1 MSIRRT
7 FALIVAAAVVAGC
20 MNISSTLT
28 VGPDGSGTI
37 TERLTLNPQFAM
49 MMQKMKQ
56 MGDSTATSD
65 QLFTEEEVREEAD
78 ARPGMQIETVEVIS
92 GFDGEGYE
100 AVYAFDN
107 VNDINYNP
115 SPDDALPDEAAD
127 EAGDEGGD
135 GPFELLSAVDVS
147 FSPGS
152 PATLTLHM
160 PRDTTE
166 DGEAEEDAFSLEGPG
181 DGDTSEQEMQMVR
194 EMMKDAGINLS
205 ITIDG
210 EIVET
215 NATHRSG
222 DTITLMDMDF
232 GKVAEDSTAF
242 YRLMRSEEESLSPE
256 AAIDSLNALPGMTI
270 EPQETV
276 TVRFR

>member
-1 MSIRRT
+1 MSIRHT
-7 FALIVAAAVVAGC
+7 LALLVAAAVVTGC

-28 VGPDGSGTI
+28 VGSDGGGTV

-65 QLFTEEEVREEAD
+65 QLFTEEEVREDAD
-78 ARPGMQIETVEVIS
+78 ARPGMRLETVEVIS

-115 SPDDALPDEAAD
+115 SPDDALPDQAA
-127 EAGDEGGD
+127 DEGGD

-147 FSPGS
+147 FNPGS

-166 DGEAEEDAFSLEGPG
+166 DDEPEEEDAFSLDGPG
-181 DGDTSEQEMQMVR
+181 NEETSEQEMQMVR

-205 ITIDG
+205 VTIDG

-222 DTITLMDMDF
+222 ATITLVDMDF
-232 GKVAEDSTAF
+232 GTVAGDSTAF
-242 YRLMRSEEESLSPE
+242 YRLMQSEQEFLSPE
-256 AAIDSLNALPGMTI
+256 AAIDSLNALPGITI

>member
-1 MSIRRT
+1 MRIRHT
-7 FALIVAAAVVAGC
+7 FALLVAAAVVAGC
-20 MNISSTLT
+20 MNVSSSLT
-28 VGPDGSGTI
+28 VGADGSGTV

-65 QLFTEEEVREEAD
+65 QLFTEEEVREDAD
-78 ARPGMQIETVEVIS
+78 ARPGMRLETVEVIS
-92 GFDGEGYE
+92 GFDGEGYK

-115 SPDDALPDEAAD
+115 SPDDALPDEA
-127 EAGDEGGD
+127 GDQGGD

-166 DGEAEEDAFSLEGPG
+166 DDETDEEDAFSLEAPG
-181 DGDTSEQEMQMVR
+181 DEETSEQEMQMVR

-205 ITIDG
+205 VTIDG

-222 DTITLMDMDF
+222 STITLMDMDF
-232 GKVAEDSTAF
+232 GTVADDSTAF
-242 YRLMRSEEESLSPE
+242 YRLMQSEQEFLSPE
-256 AAIDSLNALPGMTI
+256 AAIDSLNALPGITI